1 MDDII
6 SSEELRRERDFA
18 RLRTRNPVCLNC
30 GYMNHPAALEFAH
43 IAPRKFH
50 DDGGVLCANCHR
62 ELSDNEKDFSYQPQ
76 SQNPQM
82 ETIGRYLI
90 ALAEWFRRI
99 AETIA
104 EFGAWLLEQSDHVL
118 TYELEAGQ

>member
-6 SSEELRRERDFA
+6 SPEELRRESDYR
-18 RLRTRNPVCLNC
+18 RLRTRNPICQCC

-50 DDGGVLCANCHR
+50 DDGGVLCSNCHR
-62 ELSDNEKDFSYQPQ
+62 ELSDIEKDFSYAPQ
-76 SQNPQM
+76 SENPQM
-82 ETIGRYLI
+82 ETIGRYLL

-104 EFGAWLLEQSDHVL
+104 QFGEWLLEQSEHALPHDG
-118 TYELEAGQ
+118 EAG